1 MQVEVESKLFLIESF
16 VKLFTDLADPTQLQ
30 LVGVGVVVVSRVTRR
45 ENMRGRKEER
55 RTTIRGNDNTC
66 WKFGG
71 CPVGVWRVSG
81 NYLLGDWRV
90 SG

>member
-66 WKFGG
+66 WNFGG
-71 CPVGVWRVSG
+71 CPVGV
-81 NYLLGDWRV
+81 
-90 SG
+90 